1 MNNIEEKLWNYI
13 DGNCTADEQKTISM
27 LIAGDEA
34 WRIKY
39 QELLNLHK
47 EFSAIELDEPPMA
60 FTYNIMEA
68 IRTEQA
74 QVPLKSVI
82 NKRIIYSIA
91 LFFVFTIL
99 ALLVYTLTNIKISP
113 TDTSINIPVN
123 FKMPDLRNYITK
135 PVIEG
140 FFFFD
145 VVLALFLSDAYL
157 RKKKGLKY
165 NNKG

>member
-13 DGNCTADEQKTISM
+13 DGNCTADEQKAISI
-27 LIAGDEA
+27 LITADEA

-39 QELLNLHK
+39 QELLNLNK

-60 FTYNIMEA
+60 FTFNVMET

-91 LFFVFTIL
+91 IFFVFTIL
-99 ALLVYTLTNIKISP
+99 ALLVYTLTNIKLSP
-113 TDTSINIPVN
+113 TETSQNVPVN
-123 FKMPDLRNYITK
+123 FKIPDLRNYVTK
-135 PVIEG
+135 PLIEG

-157 RKKKGLKY
+157 RKKKAFK
-165 NNKG
+165 